1 MHSYRSLTF
10 LLFVFLFHKEFWKHI
25 VRLKTKAKWH
35 NNLKTWNFEL
45 KGFANSMWFQDILK
59 YCDKLQ
65 EVKADKDY
73 VQMEVD
79 VVSIDFL
86 CYHGNKHGSV
96 VWFPVYNA
104 FVVKFPVKILLYLK
118 NSFLVMIIFC
128 NDKGKEFW
136 SLN

>member
-1 MHSYRSLTF
+1 
-10 LLFVFLFHKEFWKHI
+10 
-25 VRLKTKAKWH
+25 
-35 NNLKTWNFEL
+35 
-45 KGFANSMWFQDILK
+45 MWFQDILK